1 MRPLT
6 FYAPKNRNG
15 KSSCWMTFLLGE
27 SNFRKKK
34 KKKNPENKLPFP
46 LNSVGVGGDEIQHQ
60 NMKNKNHPFQL
71 LNITFDE
78 NYKRSSEIV
87 VN

>member
-1 MRPLT
+1 MR
-6 FYAPKNRNG
+6 
-15 KSSCWMTFLLGE
+15 
-27 SNFRKKK
+27 RKIEMVKVHFDWEK
-34 KKKNPENKLPFP
+34 VISEKKKNPENELPFP